1 MGSKARRTAE
11 RQLKKLLKRF
21 PAEPAVLATQAA
33 VLRHDGKSQRAI
45 EAYGRAIDA
54 GLQDAAPAYNAIGML
69 ESDLHH
75 TGRARHA
82 FTNALARSPDFT
94 AARYNLALL
103 EEEAGNW
110 SAAEEAFERVLAT
123 DPSQT
128 EALARLAQGRKL
140 ESVDGPLLQRLQS
153 AISAGLAADSR
164 ESLHFA
170 LAKAL
175 DDVGEFEAAAEH
187 YTTAN
192 GLAARRVG
200 RYDRRARE
208 RQNDALISTCS
219 SAWLSNFRG
228 ESSSA
233 PVFICGMFRSGST
246 LLEQMLAAHPAFE
259 AGGELEYFGDGDEA
273 AERTA
278 ALSAKR
284 ANRERKDYLSAL
296 ARLAPDKRVTNKRPV
311 NYRYLGYLRAVF
323 PDARFIHI
331 TRAPLDNCLSVY
343 FQQLNDRFAYANEIG
358 DIAHYYAS
366 YRALMAHWRE
376 IMPGSICEV
385 RYEELVQDP
394 ASVLPPIFDFLGEE
408 FDAACLRF
416 FEVPNRV
423 RTASV
428 WQVRQPLHGNST
440 ERWRNYP
447 DIARRIREALPEP
460 LRGSA

>member
-1 MGSKARRTAE
+1 MGRTRTA
-11 RQLKKLLKRF
+11 
-21 PAEPAVLATQAA
+21 
-33 VLRHDGKSQRAI
+33 G
-45 EAYGRAIDA
+45 G
-54 GLQDAAPAYNAIGML
+54 
-69 ESDLHH
+69 
-75 TGRARHA
+75 
-82 FTNALARSPDFT
+82 
-94 AARYNLALL
+94 
-103 EEEAGNW
+103 
-110 SAAEEAFERVLAT
+110 
-123 DPSQT
+123 
-128 EALARLAQGRKL
+128 
-140 ESVDGPLLQRLQS
+140 
-153 AISAGLAADSR
+153 
-164 ESLHFA
+164 FA
-170 LAKAL
+170 LVL
-175 DDVGEFEAAAEH
+175 
-187 YTTAN
+187 
-192 GLAARRVG
+192 
-200 RYDRRARE
+200 
-208 RQNDALISTCS
+208 
-219 SAWLSNFRG
+219 W
-228 ESSSA
+228 
-233 PVFICGMFRSGST
+233 

-278 ALSAKR
+278 ALSAER